1 MEIWNLAKRNCE
13 RRYEHA
19 YLRSSSEPE
28 INIRYWS
35 NRERGQASRKLEWA
49 CGLYLCFL
57 WDQGMATQQLESKA
71 DLRSWTKT
79 GWCVSDEQKRTVM
92 DGLDVEPWRRK
103 VRTGRAP
110 RSGSMPAQSECLSE
124 SLL

>member
-1 MEIWNLAKRNCE
+1 MSTLTCFLAQNPKSISGIGPIASE
-13 RRYEHA
+13 DRRQ
-19 YLRSSSEPE
+19 
-28 INIRYWS
+28 
-35 NRERGQASRKLEWA
+35 GKLEWA

-92 DGLDVEPWRRK
+92 DGLNVEPWRRK

-110 RSGSMPAQSECLSE
+110 RSGSMPAQSECLGE